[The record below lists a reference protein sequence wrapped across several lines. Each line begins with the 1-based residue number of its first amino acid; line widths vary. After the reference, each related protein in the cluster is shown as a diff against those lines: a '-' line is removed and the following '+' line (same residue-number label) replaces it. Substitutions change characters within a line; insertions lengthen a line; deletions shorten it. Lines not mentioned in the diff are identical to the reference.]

1 MLEKRLGEVEYLAGD
16 YSIADMTTYV
26 WLRNPKH
33 QDQTLDDYPN
43 VKRWFDAIACAARSA
58 ARAQE
63 GRGGR
68 QELHGDEEGKLA
80 MDDRSSSVGILVIGL
95 ILGWMGIN
103 PAAHAA
109 DAYQPDPKLVEAA
122 QEGRQVLLYTTQ
134 IVDQIV
140 RPLIKSFQSYVP
152 GVDVKYVRAD
162 GLALDG
168 AHDQRGPRRPCPV
181 GSSGSWSTASAP
193 SCKNGFAA
201 QFEVPSAK
209 GLPSTLVDPKG
220 CWIATNLGVRSAAYN
235 TQLVP
240 KEVAPHS
247 YQDLLDPRWKGKMVW
262 NPKSMTGAW
271 GFISTVIKGM
281 GEEQGMTYLRALA
294 KQDIVPLPIA
304 IRAVLDRVIGGE
316 YAIGLEM
323 NNTHAAI
330 SAAQG
335 APVQWV
341 PLNPVSETIQ
351 VGRHHQGRAASERGP
366 VVHRL
371 HGLTRRPGDF
381 PRQRL
386 LADAPGCQRQDSGAA
401 A

>member
-1 MLEKRLGEVEYLAGD
+1 
-16 YSIADMTTYV
+16 
-26 WLRNPKH
+26 
-33 QDQTLDDYPN
+33 
-43 VKRWFDAIACAARSA
+43 
-58 ARAQE
+58 
-63 GRGGR
+63 
-68 QELHGDEEGKLA
+68 
-80 MDDRSSSVGILVIGL
+80 MDDRSSSVGVLAIGL
-95 ILGWMGIN
+95 TLGWMSVIS
-103 PAAHAA
+103 AAQAA
-109 DAYQPDPKLVEAA
+109 DAYQPDPNLVEAA
-122 QEGRQVLLYTTQ
+122 KKEGQVLLYTTQ

-162 GLALDG
+162 GLALTLRMTNEARAGRVQSDLWVMVDG
-168 AHDQRGPRRPCPV
+168 V
-181 GSSGSWSTASAP
+181 GTVL
-193 SCKNGFAA
+193 KNGFAA
-201 QFEVPSAK
+201 QFAVPNAK
-209 GLPSTLVDPKG
+209 GLPSTLVDPNG
-220 CWIATNLGVRSAAYN
+220 FWIATNLGVRSAAYN

-240 KEVAPHS
+240 KDVAPHS

-281 GEEQGMTYLRALA
+281 GEEQGMAYLRALA

-351 VGRHHQGRAASERGP
+351 AAGITKGAPHPNAARLFIDFMVSRTGQEIFRDNDYLPMHPDINAKIPELRPEQGGYRA
-366 VVHRL
+366 VMY
-371 HGLTRRPGDF
+371 RPEDI
-381 PRQRL
+381 
-386 LADAPGCQRQDSGAA
+386 DSDTARWA
-401 A
+401 KIYEELFR